1 MKKVKKLLTMA
12 MATIMVTA
20 SLVGCGGKETGDSS
34 KGDKIK
40 VGVCLYLSLIHI

>member
-20 SLVGCGGKETGDSS
+20 SLAGYGAKEETGS
-34 KGDKIK
+34 GDAF
-40 VGVCLYLSLIHI
+40 VLRGN